1 MIRLDIPNMDETI
14 RALTAPLQHM
24 PKECES
30 AVSRAINRTLNAMR
44 AEAIR
49 IARRAYVYVPPGRLF
64 DQLYLKKA
72 QRGTTK
78 ACLYISGRRGIS
90 QYHFRPEPKF
100 PGTKP
105 PAGVSAQIRQGG
117 TRKVYQEP
125 SYSKPFIMK
134 KLRGI
139 DFGGYGVFMRKKGV
153 NNFHKKGR
161 KGAEGLVWK
170 GVKMLFGASPIQ
182 SLLKKEPA
190 ADRGQGVRGFSP
202 PSATRGQLSDRQTG
216 RIGKN
221 TMRSRELLLAVKEML
236 TEAMKEYPFPTP
248 DGSCE
253 DLQVFLHGL
262 PDEQGR
268 RTYPFICVRWVS
280 GDINE
285 GVDGYIGAE
294 GRETLALVLGMY
306 APESQEQAGL
316 ILAELLD
323 WTRAVL
329 RRNRVVAKKFQLEL
343 PLKASIPDPEKQWME
358 YHMATVF
365 PEYQYIIPSTPLGGT
380 LKEHTYE

>member
-125 SYSKPFIMK
+125 GYSKPFIMK

-182 SLLKKEPA
+182 SLLRKTSSRSWTRRPRFFPA
-190 ADRGQGVRGFSP
+190 VCNTRSTFRSANWPHREKYDEKQRVIVGGQGNADRGHERV
-202 PSATRGQLSDRQTG
+202 
-216 RIGKN
+216 
-221 TMRSRELLLAVKEML
+221 
-236 TEAMKEYPFPTP
+236 PFPH
-248 DGSCE
+248 S
-253 DLQVFLHGL
+253 
-262 PDEQGR
+262 
-268 RTYPFICVRWVS
+268 
-280 GDINE
+280 
-285 GVDGYIGAE
+285 
-294 GRETLALVLGMY
+294 
-306 APESQEQAGL
+306 
-316 ILAELLD
+316 
-323 WTRAVL
+323 
-329 RRNRVVAKKFQLEL
+329 
-343 PLKASIPDPEKQWME
+343 
-358 YHMATVF
+358 
-365 PEYQYIIPSTPLGGT
+365 
-380 LKEHTYE
+380 

>member
-1 MIRLDIPNMDETI
+1 
-14 RALTAPLQHM
+14 
-24 PKECES
+24 
-30 AVSRAINRTLNAMR
+30 
-44 AEAIR
+44 
-49 IARRAYVYVPPGRLF
+49 
-64 DQLYLKKA
+64 
-72 QRGTTK
+72 
-78 ACLYISGRRGIS
+78 
-90 QYHFRPEPKF
+90 
-100 PGTKP
+100 
-105 PAGVSAQIRQGG
+105 
-117 TRKVYQEP
+117 
-125 SYSKPFIMK
+125 
-134 KLRGI
+134 
-139 DFGGYGVFMRKKGV
+139 
-153 NNFHKKGR
+153 
-161 KGAEGLVWK
+161 
-170 GVKMLFGASPIQ
+170 
-182 SLLKKEPA
+182 
-190 ADRGQGVRGFSP
+190 
-202 PSATRGQLSDRQTG
+202 
-216 RIGKN
+216 
-221 TMRSRELLLAVKEML
+221 MRSKELMLAVKEML
-236 TEAMKEYPFPTP
+236 TEAMKEYPFPAP

-329 RRNRVVAKKFQLEL
+329 RRNRVVAKKFQLE
-343 PLKASIPDPEKQWME
+343 

-365 PEYQYIIPSTPLGGT
+365 PEYQYIIPSIPLGGT

>member
-125 SYSKPFIMK
+125 GYSKPFIMK

-182 SLLKKEPA
+182 SLLKKEKQQQIVDKASEVFP
-190 ADRGQGVRGFSP
+190 RRLQHEVNF
-202 PSATRGQLSDRQTG
+202 Q
-216 RIGKN
+216 IGKLAASGK
-221 TMRSRELLLAVKEML
+221 MR
-236 TEAMKEYPFPTP
+236 
-248 DGSCE
+248 
-253 DLQVFLHGL
+253 
-262 PDEQGR
+262 
-268 RTYPFICVRWVS
+268 
-280 GDINE
+280 
-285 GVDGYIGAE
+285 
-294 GRETLALVLGMY
+294 
-306 APESQEQAGL
+306 
-316 ILAELLD
+316 
-323 WTRAVL
+323 
-329 RRNRVVAKKFQLEL
+329 
-343 PLKASIPDPEKQWME
+343 
-358 YHMATVF
+358 
-365 PEYQYIIPSTPLGGT
+365 
-380 LKEHTYE
+380 

>member
-1 MIRLDIPNMDETI
+1 
-14 RALTAPLQHM
+14 
-24 PKECES
+24 
-30 AVSRAINRTLNAMR
+30 
-44 AEAIR
+44 
-49 IARRAYVYVPPGRLF
+49 
-64 DQLYLKKA
+64 
-72 QRGTTK
+72 
-78 ACLYISGRRGIS
+78 
-90 QYHFRPEPKF
+90 
-100 PGTKP
+100 
-105 PAGVSAQIRQGG
+105 
-117 TRKVYQEP
+117 
-125 SYSKPFIMK
+125 
-134 KLRGI
+134 
-139 DFGGYGVFMRKKGV
+139 
-153 NNFHKKGR
+153 
-161 KGAEGLVWK
+161 
-170 GVKMLFGASPIQ
+170 
-182 SLLKKEPA
+182 
-190 ADRGQGVRGFSP
+190 
-202 PSATRGQLSDRQTG
+202 
-216 RIGKN
+216 
-221 TMRSRELLLAVKEML
+221 MRSRELLLAVKEML
-236 TEAMKEYPFPTP
+236 TEAMKEYPFPAP

-294 GRETLALVLGMY
+294 GRETLALVLCMY

-365 PEYQYIIPSTPLGGT
+365 PEYQYIIPSIPLGGT

>member
-1 MIRLDIPNMDETI
+1 MAARETKPNGKSQLIRDLKNGEFATLYIISGEESYMKEYYLRQLRQKVVDETFADFNLI
-14 RALTAPLQHM
+14 EFEGKGLTP
-24 PKECES
+24 
-30 AVSRAINRTLNAMR
+30 
-44 AEAIR
+44 
-49 IARRAYVYVPPGRLF
+49 
-64 DQLYLKKA
+64 
-72 QRGTTK
+72 
-78 ACLYISGRRGIS
+78 
-90 QYHFRPEPKF
+90 
-100 PGTKP
+100 
-105 PAGVSAQIRQGG
+105 
-117 TRKVYQEP
+117 
-125 SYSKPFIMK
+125 
-134 KLRGI
+134 
-139 DFGGYGVFMRKKGV
+139 
-153 NNFHKKGR
+153 
-161 KGAEGLVWK
+161 
-170 GVKMLFGASPIQ
+170 
-182 SLLKKEPA
+182 
-190 ADRGQGVRGFSP
+190 
-202 PSATRGQLSDRQTG
+202 
-216 RIGKN
+216 
-221 TMRSRELLLAVKEML
+221 EML
-236 TEAMKEYPFPTP
+236 TEAMKEYPFPAP

-329 RRNRVVAKKFQLEL
+329 RRNRVVDKKFQLEL

>member
-24 PKECES
+24 PKECEI

-125 SYSKPFIMK
+125 GYAKMGANMRR
-134 KLRGI
+134 LRKAIFDDKSDVNEMLLDYLNRAAKRYARLTGI
-139 DFGGYGVFMRKKGV
+139 TGTTCSRGKYD
-153 NNFHKKGR
+153 
-161 KGAEGLVWK
+161 
-170 GVKMLFGASPIQ
+170 
-182 SLLKKEPA
+182 SLLRTR
-190 ADRGQGVRGFSP
+190 DSSGR
-202 PSATRGQLSDRQTG
+202 ATAR
-216 RIGKN
+216 
-221 TMRSRELLLAVKEML
+221 
-236 TEAMKEYPFPTP
+236 
-248 DGSCE
+248 
-253 DLQVFLHGL
+253 
-262 PDEQGR
+262 
-268 RTYPFICVRWVS
+268 
-280 GDINE
+280 
-285 GVDGYIGAE
+285 
-294 GRETLALVLGMY
+294 
-306 APESQEQAGL
+306 
-316 ILAELLD
+316 
-323 WTRAVL
+323 
-329 RRNRVVAKKFQLEL
+329 
-343 PLKASIPDPEKQWME
+343 KA
-358 YHMATVF
+358 Y
-365 PEYQYIIPSTPLGGT
+365 
-380 LKEHTYE
+380 